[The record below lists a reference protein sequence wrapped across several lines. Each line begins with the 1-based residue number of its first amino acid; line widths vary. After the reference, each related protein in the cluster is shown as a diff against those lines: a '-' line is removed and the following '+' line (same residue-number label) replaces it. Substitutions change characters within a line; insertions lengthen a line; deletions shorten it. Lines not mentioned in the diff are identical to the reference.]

1 MKNAICSESNGCA
14 EEEMLV
20 FFIHNPESEMSLKT
34 IAKSFVTSLLSKDNM
49 KEE

>member
-20 FFIHNPESEMSLKT
+20 FFIHEPESEISLKT
-34 IAKSFVTSLLSKDNM
+34 IAKSFIASLLSRDDM
-49 KEE
+49 REE